1 MASLSS
7 INWSA
12 ISKTTPIT
20 PDVRA
25 HLTNVYTTLTAG
37 ILVAAMGSIVSI
49 YTLIG
54 GALSLLAG
62 CGLIIWLALTPKEQF
77 VKRLS
82 ILMGFCFLEG
92 LSIGPLLKATL
103 EIDPSIIST
112 AFFGTVCVFACF
124 SASAL
129 FAERRS
135 YLFLG
140 GFLGSMLMN
149 MLVLGFLNIFFRS
162 PIIFNILLYG
172 GLLVFCGFVCFDTQ
186 LIIER
191 ASQGHK
197 DVIWDSL
204 ELFIDFARIFV
215 RLLIILSKD
224 KDSKKNRR

>member
-1 MASLSS
+1 MTSS

-12 ISKTTPIT
+12 ISKTPPIT

-25 HLTNVYTTLTAG
+25 HLTNVYTILTAG
-37 ILVAAMGSIVSI
+37 ILVAAVGSIISV
-49 YTLIG
+49 YTNIG

-62 CGLIIWLALTPKEQF
+62 CGLMIWLVMTPQEKF

-82 ILMGFCFLEG
+82 LLLGFCFFEG
-92 LSIGPLLKATL
+92 LSIGPLLLATL

-112 AFFGTVCVFACF
+112 AFFGTVCVFVCF

-149 MLVLGFLNIFFRS
+149 LFVLGLLNIFFRS
-162 PIIFNILLYG
+162 PLIFNIILYG

-186 LIIER
+186 LIIEK

-215 RLLIILSKD
+215 RLLIILSRD

>member
-1 MASLSS
+1 MTSAV
-7 INWSA
+7 NWSA

-25 HLTNVYTTLTAG
+25 HLTNVYTTLAAG
-37 ILVAAMGSIVSI
+37 ILVAAMGSIVSM

-54 GALSLLAG
+54 GSLSLLAG
-62 CGLIIWLALTPKEQF
+62 IGLIIWLAITPQEQF

-92 LSIGPLLKATL
+92 LSIGPLLLATL

-129 FAERRS
+129 LSERRS

-140 GFLGSMLMN
+140 GILGSALSN
-149 MLVLGFLNIFFRS
+149 MLVLGLLNIFFRS
-162 PIIFNILLYG
+162 PMIFNFLLYA

-186 LIIER
+186 LIIEK

-197 DVIWDSL
+197 DVVWDSL

-224 KDSKKNRR
+224 KDSKKNRK